1 MIYGG
6 FVCHMLSLPSTI
18 SHHDGQETQIS
29 KNLCVW
35 VIDSAVVKVCTPKV
49 FHIDT
54 YRWQSQAL
62 WVFNVC
68 YSLTKSIIC
77 LCSLKIRVLILHWIS
92 LYTLTLKVINCIR
105 VCIEIYVPHKHTG
118 RLTLLYRTL
127 CLIGTEPADMWATLM
142 ALTFII
148 SSSVAQPSTG
158 AKVN

>member
-1 MIYGG
+1 MG
-6 FVCHMLSLPSTI
+6 VCLPYAEPTQYHIPPWRSRNANIKKLVCLSDWFSRGEGL
-18 SHHDGQETQIS
+18 
-29 KNLCVW
+29 
-35 VIDSAVVKVCTPKV
+35 
-49 FHIDT
+49 HIDT